1 MRRGINL
8 YLIEFAINS
17 LLREKWKNIFIFIT
31 FTLLIALL
39 SSMFQIASSIRYEL
53 SLSLESLP
61 DIFIQKRKA
70 GRVYDIEIDRV
81 DRILEIE
88 GVKSAKPRV
97 WGYYYFEN
105 GGVNLSI
112 VGIDQ
117 YQTQYRDT
125 LKSIVSRF
133 DFDELDRN
141 SSMVVGVGVKRAL
154 EESYYDR
161 YFNFIRPD
169 GTIKKVYIAGVFD
182 SNISLEANDMVV
194 VSQESFRDIFQMD
207 SSLATDI
214 VVEVPNRSE
223 IPTVA
228 TKIKLLYPDT
238 RVLTRDDLKV
248 SYQNIFDYKQGIFL
262 TLFIIAIFTFF
273 IIIYDKLSGLNSQEK
288 REIGILRA
296 VGWSMEDILKER
308 FYEASIISILSFVL
322 GYIISLYYV
331 YILKAPLLRGVFEGY
346 SKLRTEFNLPFH
358 FDTQIAIML
367 FLLTVPIYIG
377 ANIIPAWIASSID
390 IDEVIK

>member
-1 MRRGINL
+1 LRKINL

-17 LLREKWKNIFIFIT
+17 LFRQKWKNIFIVIV
-31 FTLLIALL
+31 FTLLIVIL
-39 SSMFQIASSIRYEL
+39 SSIFQIASSIRYEL
-53 SLSLESLP
+53 NLSLNSLP
-61 DIFIQKRKA
+61 DIFIQKIKA
-70 GRVYDIEIDRV
+70 GKLYDIEVDRV
-81 DRILEIE
+81 DKILEIE
-88 GVKSAKPRV
+88 GVESAKPRV

-105 GGVNLSI
+105 AGVNFSVI
-112 VGIDQ
+112 GIDQ
-117 YQTQYRDT
+117 YQNQYKDT
-125 LKSIVSRF
+125 LKSLVSKL
-133 DFDELDRN
+133 DFEELEKN
-141 SSMVVGVGVKRAL
+141 SSMVVGIGVKKIL
-154 EESYYDR
+154 EESYYNR

-169 GTIKKVYIAGVFD
+169 GTIKRVYIAGVFD
-182 SNISLEANDMVV
+182 SNISLEANDMMVM
-194 VSQESFRDIFQMD
+194 SQETFRDIFQID
-207 SSLATDI
+207 GSLATDI
-214 VVEVPNRSE
+214 VVGVPNKSE

-238 RVLTRDDLKV
+238 RVLTKEDLKI

-262 TLFIIAIFTFF
+262 TLFVISIFTFF
-273 IIIYDKLSGLNSQEK
+273 IIVYDKLSGLNSQEK

-308 FYEASIISILSFVL
+308 FYEALIISIISFLV

-331 YILKAPLLRGVFEGY
+331 YILKAPLLRDIFEGY
-346 SKLRTEFNLPFH
+346 SKLRTDFNLMFH

>member
-1 MRRGINL
+1 LKKINL
-8 YLIEFAINS
+8 YLVEFAINS
-17 LLREKWKNIFIFIT
+17 LLRQKWKNIFIVVI
-31 FTLLIALL
+31 FTLLIAIL
-39 SSMFQIASSIRYEL
+39 SSIFQIASSIRYEL
-53 SLSLESLP
+53 NLSLNSLP
-61 DIFIQKRKA
+61 DIFVQKIKA
-70 GRVYDIEIDRV
+70 GKLYDIKTDRV
-81 DRILEIE
+81 DKILEIK
-88 GVKSAKPRV
+88 GVQSAKSRV

-105 GGVNLSI
+105 AGVNFSV

-117 YQTQYRDT
+117 YQNQYKKT
-125 LKSIVSRF
+125 LQKLVSNI
-133 DFDELDRN
+133 DFDKLEKN
-141 SSMVVGVGVKRAL
+141 SSMVVGVGVKRIL
-154 EESYYDR
+154 EQNYYTN

-182 SNISLEANDMVV
+182 SNISLEANDMMVM
-194 VSQESFRDIFQMD
+194 SQETFRDIFQMKN
-207 SSLATDI
+207 SFATDI
-214 VVEVPNRSE
+214 VIEVPNKNE

-238 RVLTRDDLKV
+238 RVLTKEDLKI
-248 SYQNIFDYKQGIFL
+248 SYQNIFDYKQGLFL
-262 TLFIIAIFTFF
+262 ALFIISIFTFF
-273 IIIYDKLSGLNSQEK
+273 IIVYDKLSGLNSQEK

-308 FYEASIISILSFVL
+308 FYEASIISILSFIL

-346 SKLRTEFNLPFH
+346 SKLRTDFNLMFH
-358 FDTQIAIML
+358 FDSEIAIML

>member
-1 MRRGINL
+1 MRKINL

-17 LLREKWKNIFIFIT
+17 LFRQKWKNIFIVIV
-31 FTLLIALL
+31 FTLLIVIL
-39 SSMFQIASSIRYEL
+39 SSIFQIASSIRYEL
-53 SLSLESLP
+53 NLSLNSLP
-61 DIFIQKRKA
+61 DIFIQKIKA
-70 GRVYDIEIDRV
+70 GKLYDIEVDRV
-81 DRILEIE
+81 DKILEIE
-88 GVKSAKPRV
+88 GVESAKPRV

-105 GGVNLSI
+105 AGVNFSVI
-112 VGIDQ
+112 GIDQ
-117 YQTQYRDT
+117 YQNQYKDT
-125 LKSIVSRF
+125 LKSLVSKL
-133 DFDELDRN
+133 DFEELEKN
-141 SSMVVGVGVKRAL
+141 SSMVVGIGVKKIL
-154 EESYYDR
+154 EESYYNR

-169 GTIKKVYIAGVFD
+169 GTIKRVYIAGVFD
-182 SNISLEANDMVV
+182 SNISLEANDMMVM
-194 VSQESFRDIFQMD
+194 SQETFRDIFQID
-207 SSLATDI
+207 GSLATDI
-214 VVEVPNRSE
+214 VVGVPNKSE

-238 RVLTRDDLKV
+238 RVLTKEDLKI

-262 TLFIIAIFTFF
+262 TLFVISIFTFF
-273 IIIYDKLSGLNSQEK
+273 IIVYDKLSGLNSQEK

-308 FYEASIISILSFVL
+308 FYEALIISIISFLV

-331 YILKAPLLRGVFEGY
+331 YILKAPLLRDIFEGY
-346 SKLRTEFNLPFH
+346 SKLRTDFNLMFH